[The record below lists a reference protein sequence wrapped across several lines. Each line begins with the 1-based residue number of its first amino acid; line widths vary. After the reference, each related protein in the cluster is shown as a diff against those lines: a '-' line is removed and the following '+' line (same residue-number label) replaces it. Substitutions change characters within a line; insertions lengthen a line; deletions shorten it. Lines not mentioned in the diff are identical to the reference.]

1 MRVLRRMASKGFEAL
16 RILEI
21 RSEGKVSGIVG
32 PKRVK
37 HSASKETGS
46 IALPGRN
53 TFLRIS
59 KR

>member
-1 MRVLRRMASKGFEAL
+1 MRILRRMSSKAFEAL

-21 RSEGKVSGIVG
+21 QSEGKVSGIVG
-32 PKRVK
+32 PKGVK

-53 TFLRIS
+53 TVVRIS